1 MFLRVYRVQLK
12 DIIYTFWSRI
22 SIKIELDLPEVDT
35 DQYFIYTSIVTHS
48 TVPLLK
54 SHLHVAMS
62 MSSQVCEVKGL
73 METQVCPL
81 AEPI

>member
-35 DQYFIYTSIVTHS
+35 DQYFIYTSIVQYRS
-48 TVPLLK
+48 
-54 SHLHVAMS
+54 
-62 MSSQVCEVKGL
+62 
-73 METQVCPL
+73 
-81 AEPI
+81 